1 MGQIQGC
8 PPFIRSRA
16 GPSGK
21 APSARP
27 LLQRDSRLGWAGVTR
42 GRARAAGGISRHAPS
57 PSSGEQPRSRD
68 AARAAPGPAGAGR
81 DAKNEDGGTREGC
94 GCSGGARGM
103 GAQGAGSC
111 PGPRGGR
118 GRMPEPRAKQAGGRG
133 APGLRREGWAAHFVR
148 IPGLPITPVPVVS
161 SFQETQLSSRGPAAW
176 EEPPADKACVY
187 AASAPVTGVARR
199 RAGRGLR
206 GRDGSA
212 AALPTRRRCSD
223 DRAEARKDDPCTPP
237 ISCPSF

>member
-1 MGQIQGC
+1 MGQIPGC

-57 PSSGEQPRSRD
+57 PSPGEQPPSRD

-81 DAKNEDGGTREGC
+81 DAKNEDGGTREGR
-94 GCSGGARGM
+94 GCSGGARGK

-111 PGPRGGR
+111 AGPRGGR
-118 GRMPEPRAKQAGGRG
+118 AAAGAQSQTGRRAGRARAAAG
-133 APGLRREGWAAHFVR
+133 GLRRPLRAH
-148 IPGLPITPVPVVS
+148 PGGCPTLPSQSCPLSKRP
-161 SFQETQLSSRGPAAW
+161 QLSSRGPAAW

-187 AASAPVTGVARR
+187 AASAPGTGVARR

-212 AALPTRRRCSD
+212 AALPTRRPGSD
-223 DRAEARKDDPCTPP
+223 DRAEACKNDPCTPP
-237 ISCPSF
+237 LSCPSF

>member
-8 PPFIRSRA
+8 PLFIRSRA

-27 LLQRDSRLGWAGVTR
+27 LLQLDSRLGWAGVTR
-42 GRARAAGGISRHAPS
+42 GRARAAGGIWRHAPS

-94 GCSGGARGM
+94 GCSGGARGK

-133 APGLRREGWAAHFVR
+133 APRLGGGAGPPTSCASR
-148 IPGLPITPVPVVS
+148 GLPVTPVPVVS
-161 SFQETQLSSRGPAAW
+161 SFQETPALFQRTRGLGGAATGQGLRLRSQRPSNRCGPAAGG
-176 EEPPADKACVY
+176 EG
-187 AASAPVTGVARR
+187 AAGPLRLGCSAPHPAPVL
-199 RAGRGLR
+199 GRQG
-206 GRDGSA
+206 GT
-212 AALPTRRRCSD
+212 P
-223 DRAEARKDDPCTPP
+223 KDDPCTPL
-237 ISCPSF
+237 